1 MPTVVSNDPSWW
13 PFINLGIFLSYWT
26 GLSYQ
31 LVMSR
36 SNNDL
41 HFAVA
46 AGVVVVYDWGEQDVV
61 LILLPFSWYL
71 QY

>member
-1 MPTVVSNDPSWW
+1 MTFVTNDPGWW
-13 PFINLGIFLSYWT
+13 PLLDVQLFLSYWT

-31 LVMSR
+31 LAMSR

-41 HFAVA
+41 HFAVV

-61 LILLPFSWYL
+61 LKLLPFL
-71 QY
+71 

>member
-1 MPTVVSNDPSWW
+1 MIIFSNDPSLW
-13 PFINLGIFLSYWT
+13 PILYSQHFYSYWT

-36 SNNDL
+36 SNIDL

-46 AGVVVVYDWGEQDVV
+46 AGVVVVYDWGEWDVV
-61 LILLPFSWYL
+61 LQLLPFL
-71 QY
+71 